1 MHMSRLIAS
10 GSFCAMVGLFA
21 GPALADC
28 SALPAQAALKTALVN
43 ATFNL
48 GANGGFGFNMWG
60 TIVDNSGIVCAVAFT
75 GANFT
80 SQWLG
85 SRVISAQK
93 ANTGNAFSLCKGCT
107 PGTSAVS
114 TSGLAISTANLFSA
128 VQPGGSLYGLQHS
141 NPVDTEV
148 GYGNPAPGQNPPKS
162 AATFGTTGDPM
173 VGDRI
178 GGVNVFGGGLGLY
191 RGGVKVGG
199 LGVSGDTSCTDH
211 MVAWRTRHA
220 LNLDQFQGVT
230 GPAKVFAG
238 DTTHPDNIIYD
249 IAPNPNGGTGNSKSG
264 FGHPTCFQTADPS
277 TLPAVQ

>member
-1 MHMSRLIAS
+1 MIAPVCHSTASKEGVMHMSRLIAS

-114 TSGLAISTANLFSA
+114 TSGLGISPPRLFSG
-128 VQPGGSLYGLQHS
+128 VRPGGSLYGLQHS

-162 AATFGTTGDPM
+162 AATFGT
-173 VGDRI
+173 
-178 GGVNVFGGGLGLY
+178 
-191 RGGVKVGG
+191 
-199 LGVSGDTSCTDH
+199 
-211 MVAWRTRHA
+211 
-220 LNLDQFQGVT
+220 
-230 GPAKVFAG
+230 
-238 DTTHPDNIIYD
+238 
-249 IAPNPNGGTGNSKSG
+249 
-264 FGHPTCFQTADPS
+264 
-277 TLPAVQ
+277 